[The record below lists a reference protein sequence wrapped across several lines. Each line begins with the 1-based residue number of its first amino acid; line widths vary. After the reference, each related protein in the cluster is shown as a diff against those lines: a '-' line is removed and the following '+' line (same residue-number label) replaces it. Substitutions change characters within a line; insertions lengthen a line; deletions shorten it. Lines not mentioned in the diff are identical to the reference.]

1 MSSTQ
6 CPYCEDGNV
15 ANYNSWSWGYAAC
28 QSCGGTGWLLDI
40 EVLKPSEPDPLYPIP
55 EVENGK

>member
-6 CPYCEDGNV
+6 CPYCENGNV
-15 ANYNSWSWGYAAC
+15 ASQNSWSWGYAAC
-28 QSCGGTGWLLDI
+28 QFCGGTGWLYDI

-55 EVENGK
+55 EVK